1 MYCDQLVRHIGVTVS
16 QGIDD
21 FAYWILSQLGGAP
34 SPAQP
39 MGGPMGGLGDLFSL
53 SGGPGIS
60 GGMYS
65 APKQV
70 RDNFF
75 RLIYSARA

>member
-1 MYCDQLVRHIGVTVS
+1 
-16 QGIDD
+16 
-21 FAYWILSQLGGAP
+21 
-34 SPAQP
+34 
-39 MGGPMGGLGDLFSL
+39 MGGLGDLFSL

-75 RLIYSARA
+75 RLIYSARTYKHDIMACLARVCKETKWIPNTLPNTLS